1 MLDYLKLI
9 KEVLNAG
16 LLYEMQNQET
26 DEYFEDWIKS
36 DTECSPKGRGIKD
49 IEDRIGKIIAIRL
62 LLYTD
67 MENPI

>member
-1 MLDYLKLI
+1 
-9 KEVLNAG
+9 
-16 LLYEMQNQET
+16 MQNQET

-36 DTECSPKGRGIKD
+36 DTECSPRGRGIKD

-67 MENPI
+67 RENPK